1 MQNHLRTGMDLF
13 EDEMG
18 FRPVGMWPSEEAVSP
33 AMVQPV
39 TDVGIR
45 VDGY

>member
-1 MQNHLRTGMDLF
+1 MDLF
-13 EDEMG
+13 EDDG

-39 TDVGIR
+39 TDVN
-45 VDGY
+45 